1 MFLADNPRSAPE
13 PRRLHGAQREGALD
27 VAQSLVSRAVRLRRA
42 LPVCFAGLEDVFTP
56 IDLEANREEGLLYD
70 PGLQLTKE
78 HSEIG
83 GVISEPCGDEVDVA
97 LLVERNRPARRKPS
111 CESHGRGEIGE
122 LEGDE
127 LGLAD
132 SEVVA
137 QFAWVRHHAT
147 TIAVRRRLSPDRLRS
162 FSVGA
167 ASSQVDVNAPRT
179 S

>member
-42 LPVCFAGLEDVFTP
+42 LPVCFAGLEDVFAP
-56 IDLEANREEGLLYD
+56 IDLEANREEELLYD

-83 GVISEPCGDEVDVA
+83 GVISEPCGDQVDIA

-111 CESHGRGEIGE
+111 CESHGRGEIGD

-127 LGLAD
+127 IGLAD